1 MSGYYSNRASISAIQ
16 AIACHYSPFLQYVSS
31 GCVIFLRTGS
41 SPTFPDFAS
50 PCETSTHIRV
60 GGFVFYQEKEAG
72 LNLRV
77 ECSYLWSWECS
88 DLWTWCCWDLLDMW
102 VCSALL
108 GMWACSDLRTWE
120 CSYRFF
126 EHGNVVIFEHGNVVI
141 FGHGECS
148 DLLHM
153 WVLWSDR
160 HVGTVDFWTCG
171 IASRVAMNLIH
182 L

>member
-16 AIACHYSPFLQYVSS
+16 AIACHYSPFIQYVSS

-41 SPTFPDFAS
+41 SPTFPEFAS

-88 DLWTWCCWDLLDMW
+88 DLWTWWCWDLW
-102 VCSALL
+102 TC
-108 GMWACSDLRTWE
+108 
-120 CSYRFF
+120 
-126 EHGNVVIFEHGNVVI
+126 GNVVIFEHGVVGI
-141 FGHGECS
+141 
-148 DLLHM
+148 
-153 WVLWSDR
+153 
-160 HVGTVDFWTCG
+160 FWTCG
-171 IASRVAMNLIH
+171 CVVLFWACGHVVILEHGNVVTVSLNMGM
-182 L
+182 